1 MKVGIDSRSTRSEV
15 CADNLNT
22 AVLAE
27 SMAPIHKVEIIQHNT
42 SLTRQELGG
51 FAGVDLNQVR
61 LLCVE
66 RKKNP
71 FGHSMAPWSRYR
83 DARAW
88 SSDLSAP
95 YDLFINFTHLMPAFC
110 HAPRGILVVLFPWFD
125 RHAVW

>member
-1 MKVGIDSRSTRSEV
+1 MKVGIYIGSSGSAV
-15 CADNLNT
+15 GGADLYA

-27 SMAPIHKVEIIQHNT
+27 AMAPLHRVEIIQHNT

-71 FGHSMAPWSRYR
+71 FGHSIAPWSRYR

-110 HAPRGILVVLFPWFD
+110 QAPSAAGVN
-125 RHAVW
+125 